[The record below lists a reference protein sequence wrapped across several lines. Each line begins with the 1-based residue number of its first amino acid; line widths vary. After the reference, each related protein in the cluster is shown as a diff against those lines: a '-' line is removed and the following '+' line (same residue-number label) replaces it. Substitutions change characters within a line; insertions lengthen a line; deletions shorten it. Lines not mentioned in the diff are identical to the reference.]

1 MMVSFWLS
9 SCINKMVNQ
18 QLICSET
25 FQRSLSEHEN
35 VAISQGHDQA
45 VPNGAK
51 NGRLHTVSGH
61 NADTNLSVIRAC
73 AHLTQLLIVLCKS
86 KTKKTKTKCSLLQ
99 YEL

>member
-9 SCINKMVNQ
+9 SCINKTVNQ

-61 NADTNLSVIRAC
+61 NADRSVIRAC

-86 KTKKTKTKCSLLQ
+86 KTKKQKTKCSLLQ